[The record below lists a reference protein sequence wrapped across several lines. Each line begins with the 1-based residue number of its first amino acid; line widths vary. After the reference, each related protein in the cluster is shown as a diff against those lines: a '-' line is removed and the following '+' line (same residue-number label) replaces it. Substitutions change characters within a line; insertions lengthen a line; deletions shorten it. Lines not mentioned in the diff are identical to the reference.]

1 MKPDKRK
8 REYELRQEARE
19 RNKDSELVVNLPYNV
34 YRSDRSMKRGSGVCA
49 IAKAF
54 ISAQIVTPNYD
65 LKADLLSAD
74 IFCSNNMSQLR
85 FILVYRPP
93 NSSAV
98 DDKKLVEV
106 LSDLAVVN
114 NHAIILGD
122 FNLHVDWVNSIAF
135 NSASSLYLDFFSNA
149 ELVQNVNLPTH
160 SDRILDIILTPSI
173 CTLDVKL
180 LPPLAS
186 SDHAIIQF
194 DSPAIMS
201 APGIPMPNFLNADYS
216 SLNNYFSGVD
226 WLTLFDQYSSCSDI
240 YFRFCKKVY
249 EGLAKFVPFRFPRS
263 FSLILPCQLK
273 SLYTQKLR
281 RFEELDDPLRSSLY
295 KKLCSDIDFHMRR
308 YLAYRE
314 RQLSRRESKKPFYL
328 YLRHRMKANARL
340 PSLVDQTGAT
350 YVTDADK
357 TKAPAMHFA
366 NVFSSNCSDTIPEI
380 VGIGPVQQQCSNMF
394 FHPTDIYIHLK
405 SLEPSVSETY
415 DGIPPIVYKECAA
428 ILSPPLAHIF
438 NISLSLGEVPQ
449 VWKNAIVTVIPKSP
463 GASTYTNL
471 TDSVFDWSQ
480 ALNQDWMISF
490 LNMRSMTVKAGHGY
504 SAKFPCTSGVLQGG
518 VLIPLLF
525 LIYTVDLPSVLRT
538 SPLVKVQMYA
548 DDIKIYGIHDDE
560 NYHEV
565 RKGDVAEYSM
575 NGVTLNTCKSV
586 RDLGIFVDDNLN
598 FSEHIDHVVRKAYSS
613 LFRLFRIAHT
623 INPTI
628 LTRLYKSF
636 VLPHLE
642 YGSHIWSPSKKK
654 HIAKLEKV
662 QDTSTRMLFRRMSAN
677 LTVTSYS
684 DRLKK
689 LANCMDSPR
698 ILLTNEA

>member
-1 MKPDKRK
+1 MPAKSTRTAKRQTPLSSQTTSGVETRVVESSQSTEPNYSEMSASDLISSITERNKDPVIGKMLAVLAEEDKTDFVEQLEADKRSRSIVISGQSQRDFARAIDLYRLGKPNPSHPRLVKVVLPSQFYWRRALANARLLRSAGFSSVCIRKSMKPDKRK

-480 ALNQDWMISF
+480 ALNQGKSIAVAYIDLS
-490 LNMRSMTVKAGHGY
+490 KA
-504 SAKFPCTSGVLQGG
+504 F
-518 VLIPLLF
+518 
-525 LIYTVDLPSVLRT
+525 D
-538 SPLVKVQMYA
+538 
-548 DDIKIYGIHDDE
+548 KIG
-560 NYHEV
+560 
-565 RKGDVAEYSM
+565 
-575 NGVTLNTCKSV
+575 
-586 RDLGIFVDDNLN
+586 
-598 FSEHIDHVVRKAYSS
+598 
-613 LFRLFRIAHT
+613 
-623 INPTI
+623 
-628 LTRLYKSF
+628 
-636 VLPHLE
+636 
-642 YGSHIWSPSKKK
+642 
-654 HIAKLEKV
+654 
-662 QDTSTRMLFRRMSAN
+662 
-677 LTVTSYS
+677 
-684 DRLKK
+684 
-689 LANCMDSPR
+689 
-698 ILLTNEA
+698 